1 MAGPWE
7 KYAAPAEAAP
17 ADVPPWA
24 KYAAPATPAV
34 PPFDAAQLAET
45 INRQFAPDT
54 VAPGGLADV
63 VAGKVGDNEVPD
75 LNSPEARAQAKEFGT
90 AGYYLT
96 PAEAKDARTRSGFEQ
111 LLSPPGGWSGAMRRV
126 GASLDDQGR
135 ALGSLFG
142 LGDRAAAVVEGNSD
156 TYEGRLAEQ
165 QKATADAMQR
175 LGGLGSVQNV
185 IGDSLGAAAVLPQ
198 ALVTG
203 GTGLLART
211 GYGALGGAAIGAV
224 GGAAQTPA
232 GASWEDMGKNAALHG
247 AVGAGTGAVLTPAL
261 SAGADLVKRALATRA
276 ASGVMDASAPAV
288 KYASQITGDGVALQR
303 ELDNLGPLATLADV
317 NPDWRGV
324 ARAAAATPG
333 NRGMIVDAL
342 MDRQS
347 GANARLASDLNRAFG
362 PVVSPSQV
370 EAGIETARQ
379 ATGRQYGPL
388 FQNARA
394 VDTQPLAATLE
405 TNAVNLR
412 GPAQAAT
419 QDVRGMLNIPG
430 NPGQLD
436 PYPGALFQTRQAI
449 DGMLRTEQNP
459 QAIRALTEARN
470 QVDAE
475 LQRVVPGIKQVD
487 SQYAQVMGQREGL
500 QTGASVLDSGKN
512 AVRPEDFAAQ
522 FQQAAQPTGQMIGPS
537 AIPLRIQQGTRAE
550 IDRVLG
556 NKANDIVG
564 FNQLVR
570 GEGDWNPQKLATV
583 FGPEEA
589 RAAMNAAQREATFA
603 QTANQVARNSET
615 APTEAFKEAMDR
627 ASAPL
632 EIPLGATPTGLA
644 LGGLKKGADVLSGNA
659 AEAAARRFAQQLGA
673 AAIAQGPARDRL
685 IQALIAHDAAR
696 TAPLSPGMA
705 AVINALAGTR
715 ENVNQRLLPPQ

>member
-1 MAGPWE
+1 
-7 KYAAPAEAAP
+7 
-17 ADVPPWA
+17 
-24 KYAAPATPAV
+24 
-34 PPFDAAQLAET
+34 
-45 INRQFAPDT
+45 
-54 VAPGGLADV
+54 
-63 VAGKVGDNEVPD
+63 
-75 LNSPEARAQAKEFGT
+75 
-90 AGYYLT
+90 
-96 PAEAKDARTRSGFEQ
+96 
-111 LLSPPGGWSGAMRRV
+111 
-126 GASLDDQGR
+126 
-135 ALGSLFG
+135 
-142 LGDRAAAVVEGNSD
+142 
-156 TYEGRLAEQ
+156 
-165 QKATADAMQR
+165 
-175 LGGLGSVQNV
+175 
-185 IGDSLGAAAVLPQ
+185 
-198 ALVTG
+198 
-203 GTGLLART
+203 
-211 GYGALGGAAIGAV
+211 
-224 GGAAQTPA
+224 
-232 GASWEDMGKNAALHG
+232 
-247 AVGAGTGAVLTPAL
+247 
-261 SAGADLVKRALATRA
+261 
-276 ASGVMDASAPAV
+276 
-288 KYASQITGDGVALQR
+288 
-303 ELDNLGPLATLADV
+303 
-317 NPDWRGV
+317 
-324 ARAAAATPG
+324 
-333 NRGMIVDAL
+333 
-342 MDRQS
+342 
-347 GANARLASDLNRAFG
+347 
-362 PVVSPSQV
+362 
-370 EAGIETARQ
+370 
-379 ATGRQYGPL
+379 
-388 FQNARA
+388 
-394 VDTQPLAATLE
+394 
-405 TNAVNLR
+405 
-412 GPAQAAT
+412 
-419 QDVRGMLNIPG
+419 MLNIPG